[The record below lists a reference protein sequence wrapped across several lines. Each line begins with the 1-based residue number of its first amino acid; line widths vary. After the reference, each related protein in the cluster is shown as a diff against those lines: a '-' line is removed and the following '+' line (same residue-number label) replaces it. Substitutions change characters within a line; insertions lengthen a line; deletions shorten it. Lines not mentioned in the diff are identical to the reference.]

1 MFSEIRWSLLDR
13 GQLFAGRKPRL
24 HDLRHSF
31 SVATILRWHAEGE
44 DVNAMMPYLSAYLGN
59 HELAIITTFPPMP
72 PRPAPRREK
81 VVITL

>member
-1 MFSEIRWSLLDR
+1 
-13 GQLFAGRKPRL
+13 
-24 HDLRHSF
+24 
-31 SVATILRWHAEGE
+31 
-44 DVNAMMPYLSAYLGN
+44 VNALMPVLAAYMGN